1 MSFTRK
7 VAFNTFVQILGKGL
21 GTVLGLFTI
30 ALMTR
35 YLGTEGFGFY
45 STVIT
50 YLSFF
55 GIIIEFG
62 LHITSLQLIAEGKHD
77 KDKLISNIF
86 TLRIVSALAAFAVA
100 PILIWFFPYPLLVK
114 LGVLVATGS
123 FLFITLNQIL
133 IGVLQINLRMDKGSI
148 AEVLGRIVLLAGVG
162 FAVYMGWG
170 FLYIMGAI
178 VLGSFAN
185 FLYNYLAARKYIKIS
200 LQFDYKLWRTVISR
214 SWPIGFSIFFNL
226 LYLKAD
232 MLILSLV
239 RTQTE
244 VGIYG
249 ATYRFLDVLTTVPA
263 MFMGLVLPVLRAS
276 WVAKDSEKFRR
287 VFQKAFD
294 FMVILSV
301 PLIFGTI
308 ATAEKIILLIAGEE
322 FIAAVPVLQLII
334 VALGAIFI
342 GGGLYG
348 YTIIALNKQRSMMWG
363 YAITAVFSLSL
374 YFIFIPKYSYYG
386 AAAVTVFSEYL
397 ISFLIMYV
405 VYKTASFIP
414 NLKILFKSLLA
425 SVIMYYVLQF
435 FMVYNLFILVVI
447 GAVVYSIILLSVRG
461 VSKDMIKEVL
471 ALKK

>member
-62 LHITSLQLIAEGKHD
+62 LHITSLQLIAEGKHN

-114 LGVLVATGS
+114 LGVLVATAS

-148 AEVLGRIVLLAGVG
+148 AEVLGRVVLLAGVG

-200 LQFDYKLWRTVISR
+200 LQFDYKLWKTVISR

-232 MLILSLV
+232 MLILSIV

-276 WVAKDSEKFRR
+276 WVAKDSEKFKR

-405 VYKTASFIP
+405 VYKTANFIP

-425 SVIMYYVLQF
+425 SIIMYYVLQF
-435 FMVYNLFILVVI
+435 FMTYNLFILVMI
-447 GAVVYSIILLSVRG
+447 GAAVYSIVLLAVRG

>member
-62 LHITSLQLIAEGKHD
+62 LHITSLQLIAEGRHN

-114 LGVLVATGS
+114 LGVLVATAS
-123 FLFITLNQIL
+123 FLFITWNQIL

-148 AEVLGRIVLLAGVG
+148 AEVLGRVVLLAGVG

-200 LQFDYKLWRTVISR
+200 LQFDYKLWKTVISR

-232 MLILSLV
+232 MLILSIV

-276 WVAKDSEKFRR
+276 WVAKDSEKFKR

-405 VYKTASFIP
+405 VYKTANFIP

-435 FMVYNLFILVVI
+435 FMTYNLFILVMI
-447 GAVVYSIILLSVRG
+447 GAAVYSIVLLAVRG